1 MIYRINKEK
10 KFLYEKIVKKNSCC
24 TRKNFSRELLY
35 TEETADAN
43 IFHAQSHKYNKR
55 CACCNSIKVHH
66 KDSKERMF
74 RGCDF
79 PGGINNY
86 IKITTYKLH
95 CLSCGKTR
103 WMKLPFTVGKLPMI
117 KSFINHVIDSLTKS
131 TSK

>member
-1 MIYRINKEK
+1 MTPSKTFNNLFGT
-10 KFLYEKIVKKNSCC
+10 KFAIFK
-24 TRKNFSRELLY
+24 Y

-43 IFHAQSHKYNKR
+43 IFHAQIHKYNKR
-55 CACCNSIKVHH
+55 CACCNSIKVQH

-79 PGGINNY
+79 PGGIKNY
-86 IKITTYKLH
+86 IKIPAYKLH